1 MCQNPLS
8 FLNKWCW
15 CSNCTFYSM
24 SLPLPS
30 GHCQWKHLN
39 FSFRIVATFTCT
51 TAKVLHSLCAHRYSL
66 NVYFAKKYFF
76 LTISFH
82 VCSWLAVK
90 THQSPCIFSIGK
102 FTGEIFVAWCLFPLF
117 TGDTSTTMPCTVAL
131 SWASTTSDASS
142 SSFLFSMLDTDWK
155 ILDSQLF
162 NLDCKERGSLHI
174 RLKSCTV
181 TYHFIAHGGTTKT
194 NYQSDCYKR
203 VFCMMK
209 QWFHMVPST
218 PVTQISAHCA
228 ALWWQILPW
237 CTVKWYE
244 CNLVWKG
251 GAGRHQCVSEQN
263 SGRRLEKIHSSGNSI
278 GGRAPSTCTIISI
291 VAEVV
296 HLHWEYP

>member
-66 NVYFAKKYFF
+66 NVYFAKMYFF

-90 THQSPCIFSIGK
+90 THQSHCIFSIRK
-102 FTGEIFVAWCLFPLF
+102 FYRSNICCMVHFSTFYW
-117 TGDTSTTMPCTVAL
+117 DTSATMPCTVAL
-131 SWASTTSDASS
+131 SWASTTSDTSS
-142 SSFLFSMLDTDWK
+142 SSFLFSMLDTNWI
-155 ILDSQLF
+155 ILDSQLV
-162 NLDCKERGSLHI
+162 NLDCRERGSLCI

-181 TYHFIAHGGTTKT
+181 TYHFIAHGGTAKKPTT
-194 NYQSDCYKR
+194 NQIATSKFSVLWSNGSIWYLLHQPPRFQRIAQLCDDK
-203 VFCMMK
+203 FCHGALLSGMNAIWCGREELVSIDVLVSRTVAIAWRRSTVVVTASEAEH
-209 QWFHMVPST
+209 QLHVPSS
-218 PVTQISAHCA
+218 P
-228 ALWWQILPW
+228 
-237 CTVKWYE
+237 
-244 CNLVWKG
+244 
-251 GAGRHQCVSEQN
+251 
-263 SGRRLEKIHSSGNSI
+263 
-278 GGRAPSTCTIISI
+278 
-291 VAEVV
+291 
-296 HLHWEYP
+296 